1 MEFKSTCMLSCV
13 QIFVILWTIACQA
26 PQSMGF
32 LRQEYW
38 NALLCPSLRDLP
50 DPWIEPASPVFQEDS
65 LLTEPPGKPSKSI
78 TLTNNVP
85 QTSSL

>member
-1 MEFKSTCMLSCV
+1 MLSCM
-13 QIFVILWTIACQA
+13 QIFVILWTVAYQV

-38 NALLCPSLRDLP
+38 NPSLYPSSRDLP
-50 DPWIEPASPVFQEDS
+50 DPWIEPASPVFQADS

-78 TLTNNVP
+78 TLTNNIP
-85 QTSSL
+85 QTTSL